1 MWLPNL
7 DLYKHDKAILESSQW
22 LNDGIIYAAQRML
35 QAQTKGHIFGWQS
48 TQLSKQKGLFS
59 VVPSSSSFVQLL
71 HINDCHWVTT
81 SNVNVHGGACYP
93 DTVCVYDS
101 ERPSTVHPDIT
112 RIVCSFFK
120 CQSSQLRIDIMN
132 VFMQPNCN
140 DCGIYAI
147 ANATELACGADPVRC
162 NWDLHIMRQ
171 HLIECFENGVLTVS
185 KNRGEACTTWHV
197 ANLLHFLY
205 FVFVELLMIHQNQ

>member
-1 MWLPNL
+1 M
-7 DLYKHDKAILESSQW
+7 
-22 LNDGIIYAAQRML
+22 
-35 QAQTKGHIFGWQS
+35 
-48 TQLSKQKGLFS
+48 
-59 VVPSSSSFVQLL
+59 QLL

-81 SNVNVHGGACYP
+81 SNVNVHGCACYP

-162 NWDLHIMRQ
+162 NWDVHIMRQ
-171 HLIECFENGVLTVS
+171 HLIQCFENEVLTEFPKIGERCVRLGTRVHKSSTFSILCICRTINDPS
-185 KNRGEACTTWHV
+185 KS
-197 ANLLHFLY
+197 
-205 FVFVELLMIHQNQ
+205 MIECVRCLKWYHKVCEKRAVLQ